1 MQLML
6 KKMDTIIDLKMDIL
20 VKEFESKQDR
30 FEQQMTKKVMELKR
44 EFRDISQRRDSFYKQ
59 TLSLSKKKEIEPVTN

>member
-1 MQLML
+1 ML